1 MISEKLKNFFGKV
14 KDRRE
19 DIAKFTVKEAAG
31 AIPFVGQIIKDA
43 IDEFSPDE
51 QEELIREL
59 KKLSES
65 QFEEISEMVGLSIE
79 YSKEIRK
86 ITLYTFEKLQAD
98 HEEIIKKEDVIKKI
112 TEEIKESVLHL
123 IEIQTREVKPPEI
136 DIPKIQSVLE
146 KEEIVEGEFFRREP
160 KWIDFEEDFVV
171 EREEVDEIIKKLES
185 KNVQLVLGEPASGK
199 SVILKNIG
207 FKLAKKWHSVYIIEL
222 KNWSADRLES
232 YFKEAQKIDDERTLI
247 IVDDAHLQL
256 SKCEGLVRD
265 FRYKKLRTKLII
277 GSRDVKE
284 VKKSLSEDYDFS
296 TQESLFKN
304 LVRTEIHAIDAAEEI
319 ISLFLKRKRGV
330 SEKHQIAVSRG
341 FDEYKRDLWLLA
353 WSLMVYDKEN
363 TVNKERIYS
372 AIANEKIKKIN
383 AEDVFLPLSV
393 FYRFEIPI
401 ERDFL
406 EEQLEIEKDKI
417 DQLIKLSEIS
427 ETEGRG
433 GNEMLSLHHSS
444 IADLYFKTYQAYPAL
459 GEKVKDK
466 ILNKNNDDLQ
476 YCLFYKY
483 ITSTDPRNAVDVV
496 IYFMIYIGIVLVMG
510 VAAIF
515 SEIFLGKEKVEKSI
529 RGGTEKED
537 EAVTLFKK
545 LLGDKKVEKAVKEGI
560 EKEENV
566 EKIVMSM

>member
-19 DIAKFTVKEAAG
+19 DIARFTVKEAAG

-86 ITLYTFEKLQAD
+86 ITLYTFEKLRAD

-171 EREEVDEIIKKLES
+171 EREEVDKIIKKLES

-207 FKLAKKWHSVYIIEL
+207 FKLAKKGHSVYLIEL

-304 LVRTEIHAIDAAEEI
+304 LVRTEIRAIDAAEEI

-444 IADLYFKTYQAYPAL
+444 IAELYFKTYQAYPVL

-466 ILNKNNDDLQ
+466 ILNKSNDDLQ
-476 YCLFYKY
+476 YCLFYNY

-496 IYFMIYIGIVLVMG
+496 IYFMIYIGIVFVMG

-515 SEIFLGKEKVEKSI
+515 SEIFLRKEKVEKSI
-529 RGGTEKED
+529 RGDTEKGY
-537 EAVTLFKK
+537 EAVTLFEK
-545 LLGDKKVEKAVKEGI
+545 LLGDKKVEKAIKEGI

-566 EKIVMSM
+566 EKIVMST